1 MNPRISI
8 PKAELAAFCRANG
21 IRKLAIFG
29 SALREDFGPDSD
41 IDLLVEF
48 APGRT
53 PGLRFVGMAAE
64 LSELF
69 GRPVDVQTRPSVE
82 RSPNYIRRKEILDSA
97 EVIYSERDF
106 QGAGDSL
113 ARDRRSARS
122 DRSRV
127 F

>member
-1 MNPRISI
+1 MNPAVSI
-8 PKAELAAFCRANG
+8 PADRLAAFCRANS

-29 SALREDFGPDSD
+29 SALREDFGPDGD

-53 PGLRFVGMAAE
+53 PGFRFIGMADE

-69 GRPVDVQTRPSVE
+69 GRHVDVLTRSLVE

-97 EVIYSERDF
+97 EVIYA
-106 QGAGDSL
+106 AG
-113 ARDRRSARS
+113 
-122 DRSRV
+122 
-127 F
+127 